1 MGTTS
6 ELLGSKI
13 QIGPAGW
20 SYQDWRGV
28 VYPTPRPRGFHEA
41 SYLAH
46 YFPVIEINTS
56 FYRPP
61 RPELSRLWVKRI
73 EGIPRF
79 QFTAKL
85 YHVFTHERILNRED
99 VRVFKDGIAP
109 LLEAGRLGALL
120 MQFPWSFRATKENQQ
135 YLQRLR
141 KAFRGLPLVAELR
154 HADWNQVDP
163 LRRLADDE
171 IGFANIDQ
179 AQLPHSM
186 PPTAHVTSP
195 IGYVRLHGRNYQ
207 EWFTSANGSALA
219 HGLTPVQAR
228 YNYLY
233 SSDQLKNWRPRIEA
247 VSQQAATTFVVTNNH
262 FRGQAVVNALQL
274 MSMTSGRRV
283 NVPPKLLQ
291 AYPELA
297 PITDNMPRQR
307 SLFVL
312 PYTEAPRYRLAS

>member
-1 MGTTS
+1 MGIS
-6 ELLGSKI
+6 REVK
-13 QIGPAGW
+13 IGPAGW

-56 FYRPP
+56 FYRPV
-61 RPELSRLWVKRI
+61 RPELSRLWVKKV

-85 YHVFTHERILNRED
+85 YHVFTHERILNRDD
-99 VRVFKDGIAP
+99 VGVFAAGLAP
-109 LLEAGRLGALL
+109 LLEAGRLGAVL
-120 MQFPWSFRATKENQQ
+120 MQFPWSFRATRENQQ
-135 YLQRLR
+135 YLRRLR
-141 KAFRGLPLVAELR
+141 KAFGGFPLVAELR
-154 HADWNQVDP
+154 HADWNDPDP
-163 LRRLADDE
+163 LRRLADHE

-179 AQLPHSM
+179 PQLPHSM

-207 EWFTSANGSALA
+207 EWFRLGNGPVSP
-219 HGLTPVQAR
+219 HGLMPVQAR

-233 SSDQLKNWRPRIEA
+233 SSAQLKTWQPRIEA
-247 VSQQAATTFVVTNNH
+247 VSRQATTTFVVTNNH

-274 MSMTSGRRV
+274 MSMTAGKRV
-283 NVPPKLLQ
+283 NVPPKLLDT
-291 AYPELA
+291 YPELA
-297 PITDNMPRQR
+297 PITDNLPRQR

-312 PYTEAPRYRLAS
+312 PSAQAPRHRLAS